1 MFVSRKSV
9 WGRTGKVLALALT
22 LALNVACPG
31 EDDDDVDVDSRP
43 DAGVEADAGTYTGGP
58 VTVTGRVTYDFVP
71 ATYSPST
78 RAGTLAFAQA
88 VARPVRGAVVQVR
101 QGSNVLISG
110 NTDEQGNYRLTY
122 TPVTNAAATL
132 VALARTTNP
141 AIQVEDNTDNNAVW
155 AVGVSMPLTATTQN
169 LHAGHG
175 WTGSGYDAAR
185 RFAAPFAILDS
196 MYTAARSFMAVRTV
210 TFPELKVNWSP
221 NNVPQSGDKA
231 QGRIGTSHFAFQENQ
246 IYILGRSGVDTDEFD
261 SHVIVHEW
269 GHYFEANLSRAD
281 SPGGPHTFADRLD
294 PRLSFGEGY
303 GNALAAMILPEPMYV
318 DTLWAGSGTLTAF
331 GFDAE
336 TPPSPTDDP
345 TPGVFSESSV
355 MRILYDLYD
364 SGSNESSFDTVGLG
378 LGTLYDVLVGPQ
390 KNTDA
395 LTTLGSFITGIKEQP
410 GVDAAAVNT
419 LLARYQVG
427 PLTSGFGEGDTSL
440 RAMFTN
446 VSGYPYSTTVTL
458 RGGVAFNKQQQ
469 NRYFVFTGTGRTM
482 NISATQASE
491 DVAIQAYRR
500 GTSMGI
506 SDRNYFGTE
515 SFSFSSQADTRYVL
529 VLTGFKDEAADYSVS
544 VSITSP

>member
-1 MFVSRKSV
+1 MFVSRRSV

-22 LALNVACPG
+22 LALNAACPG
-31 EDDDDVDVDSRP
+31 DDDDDDSRP
-43 DAGVEADAGTYTGGP
+43 DGGVEADAGTYTGGP
-58 VTVTGRVTYDFVP
+58 VTVTGKVTYDFVP

-78 RAGTLAFAQA
+78 RAGTLAFSQA

-101 QGSNVLISG
+101 QGTNVLTTG
-110 NTDEQGNYRLTY
+110 ATDEQGNYRLTY
-122 TPVTNAAATL
+122 TPLTNAAATL

-141 AIQVEDNTDNNAVW
+141 AIQVEDNTDGNAVW

-175 WTGSGYDAAR
+175 WTGSGFNASQ

-246 IYILGRSGVDTDEFD
+246 IYILGRAGVDTDEFD

-269 GHYFEANLSRAD
+269 GHYFEANLSRSD
-281 SPGGPHTFADRLD
+281 STGGPHTFADRLD

-303 GNALAAMILPEPMYV
+303 GNALSAIILPESMYV
-318 DTLWAGSGTLTAF
+318 DTLWTGSGALSAF

-345 TPGVFSESSV
+345 APGPFSESSV

-364 SGSNESSFDTVGLG
+364 SGSNESSFDTVSFG
-378 LGTLYDVLVGPQ
+378 LGTFYDVLVGPQ

-395 LTTLGSFITGIKEQP
+395 LTTIGSFIAGLKEQP

-427 PLTSGFGEGDTSL
+427 PLTSGFGDGDSSL
-440 RAMFTN
+440 RAMFSQ
-446 VSGYPYSTTVTL
+446 VGAYPYTTAVTL
-458 RGGVAFNKQQQ
+458 RGGVESNKQQQ

-491 DVAIQAYRR
+491 DVGIQIYRR
-500 GTSMGI
+500 GTLVGS
-506 SDRNYFGTE
+506 SDRTYSGTE
-515 SFSFSSQADTRYVL
+515 SYSFASQADTRYVL
-529 VLTGFKDEAADYSVS
+529 VLVGFKRETADYSVS